1 MHKIN
6 AKTAKGLKLNLFI
19 SENSKDLIRLCTMA
33 IEAHLFVDGWCLRD
47 ELQRIIN
54 KHKQIEREKDSWI
67 HPVMHT
73 RCMTLHRTQEKV
85 VLALDKKT
93 RQPVAVTIKIDTGSN
108 GVKTSDG
115 FLQFF
120 VKKNYR
126 RFGVGGLLYQKMNAP
141 DAKCEMGI
149 DGSDKFFKK
158 INIAY
163 YNNDRFHPKVVV
175 QKEPRQVFKFL
186 NIIRQIFNRFARNHT
201 AIS

>member
-1 MHKIN
+1 MRKIN

-54 KHKQIEREKDSWI
+54 KHKKLERDNDSWI
-67 HPVMHT
+67 HPVLHT
-73 RCMTLHRTQEKV
+73 KYVTVQTLQEKV

-93 RQPVAVTIKIDTGSN
+93 RLPVAVTIKIDAGSN
-108 GVKTSDG
+108 GIKTSDG

-126 RFGVGGLLYQKMNAP
+126 RFGLGTLLHQQMNAP
-141 DAKCEMGI
+141 EARCEMGI
-149 DGSDKFFKK
+149 DGSDKFFKHA
-158 INIAY
+158 NISY
-163 YNNDRFHPKVVV
+163 YNNERFHPRVVE
-175 QKEPRQVFKFL
+175 QAENRKGFR
-186 NIIRQIFNRFARNHT
+186 ISTAIRQFFNRFSRNYT
-201 AIS
+201 AIN